1 MAGINIWLSRWQRL
15 FRNRRVDANDVRTA
29 LPQAVLDHLTA
40 QIGASEQK
48 HSGEIRICVEA
59 GLPWSYI
66 CRDAAVRDRALT
78 LFGKLRIWDTE
89 HNNGVLIYLL
99 MAEQAIEIVADR
111 GLNGRVNVETWTQI
125 TATLSQALAS
135 QQIETGLSEAVNAVS
150 TLLCI
155 YFPADHGLK
164 KTNQLPDAP
173 LLLV

>member
-1 MAGINIWLSRWQRL
+1 MAGIGIWLSRWQRL
-15 FRNRRVDANDVRTA
+15 FRNRRVDAGDVRTA
-29 LPQAVLDHLTA
+29 LPQAALDHLTA
-40 QIGASEQK
+40 QIAASEQK

-111 GLNGRVNVETWTQI
+111 GLNGHVNVETWTQI
-125 TATLSQALAS
+125 TATLSQALAN
-135 QQIETGLSEAVNAVS
+135 QQIEAGLSEAVNAVS
-150 TLLCI
+150 ALLCT
-155 YFPADHGLK
+155 YFLADRSLEK
-164 KTNQLPDAP
+164 INQLPDAP
-173 LLLV
+173 LLLI